1 MDRLKGVDE
10 SNALVLPA
18 NKAKKKKAWVTPVST
33 KKPLTKKQRKEL
45 QTVLE
50 RKEKKVRV
58 SDTLML
64 LFQTRR
70 VCSFKMR
77 GKSLTRLF
85 KKSLATANKFETQ
98 DEITTHSPVILSDL
112 SREQTS

>member
-1 MDRLKGVDE
+1 MLLSIAFKLLQFECVVCLTLPCNSLWTLFSSDVDRLKGVDE

-70 VCSFKMR
+70 VCVALR
-77 GKSLTRLF
+77 
-85 KKSLATANKFETQ
+85 
-98 DEITTHSPVILSDL
+98 
-112 SREQTS
+112 